1 MPGHLAGEEI
11 PAFRRPE
18 LPRTQ
23 PLRNWA
29 GLFGGAASVPGA
41 GPAVAAARGFMD
53 AAASAATGAAL
64 PLGDAVARGVDMGYR
79 VIDDY
84 VRRGQQ
90 AARSAWSPSSPTAGQ
105 TSEAAPADVQR
116 LMGRMLQYASDFT
129 SVWFEMLNLA
139 TSTAAAARLTNPTT
153 PPPPPTTKPP
163 TAGGAGPFH
172 TGGGVHGVHPAG
184 PGSAPKRAARAEV
197 HAAGKARS
205 QTKVSVEL
213 RSRRRTTASVEL
225 RGGSA
230 GLALIAHDLRAA
242 DDKAPRLRDVRLIPR
257 PAEDRVLVKIRV
269 PDTQPAGAYSG
280 LIVDRDTSLPRG
292 SITVRVE
299 R

>member
-1 MPGHLAGEEI
+1 M
-11 PAFRRPE
+11 FRLPE
-18 LPRTQ
+18 LARTQ
-23 PLRNWA
+23 PIRSWS
-29 GLFGGAASVPGA
+29 GLFGGAAGVPGA

-64 PLGDAVARGVDMGYR
+64 PLGDAVARGVDLGYR

-90 AARSAWSPSSPTAGQ
+90 AARSAWSPSGQAAGQ
-105 TSEAAPADVQR
+105 RSEAGPADVQR
-116 LMGRMLQYASDFT
+116 LMERMLQYASDFT

-139 TSTAAAARLTNPTT
+139 TSTAAAARPGNPTPT
-153 PPPPPTTKPP
+153 PTP
-163 TAGGAGPFH
+163 TAAGAGPFNI
-172 TGGGVHGVHPAG
+172 GGDVAGAHPKTT
-184 PGSAPKRAARAEV
+184 SATSPPSPTRAEV
-197 HAAGKARS
+197 PNASTATS
-205 QTKVSVEL
+205 DTKVSVEL
-213 RSRRRTTASVEL
+213 KSRRRTTASVEL

-242 DDKAPRLRDVRLIPR
+242 DAKAPRLRDVRLIPR
-257 PAEDRVLVKIRV
+257 PAEDRVIVKIRV